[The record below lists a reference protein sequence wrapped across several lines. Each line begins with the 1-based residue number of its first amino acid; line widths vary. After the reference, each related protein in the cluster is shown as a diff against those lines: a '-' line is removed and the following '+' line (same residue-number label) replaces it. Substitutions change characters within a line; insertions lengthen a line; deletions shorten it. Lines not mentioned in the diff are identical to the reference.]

1 VVVEDMADHCR
12 KGTQGDCVVTEFEGS
27 LDFRNGDLPAVPGLP
42 IVPTIETAALLA
54 VLFAFLY
61 PIAQTSV
68 VKSASTGADPALME
82 VVGH

>member
-1 VVVEDMADHCR
+1 VSN
-12 KGTQGDCVVTEFEGS
+12 FEGS
-27 LDFRNGDLPAVPGLP
+27 LDFRDGYLPAARGLP
-42 IVPTIETAALLA
+42 IVPTIKTTALLA
-54 VLFAFLY
+54 VLVAYAVGFAILY